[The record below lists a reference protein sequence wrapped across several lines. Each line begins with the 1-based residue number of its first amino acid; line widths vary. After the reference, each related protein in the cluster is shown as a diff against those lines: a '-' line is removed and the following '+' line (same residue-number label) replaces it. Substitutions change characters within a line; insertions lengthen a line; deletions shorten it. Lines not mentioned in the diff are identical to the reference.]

1 MAINRM
7 GPPCPECGSLVTD
20 VNRTS
25 RTVEGHFCRRRDCP
39 SCGAHFQTI
48 QPAEIVAPDGSVG
61 WKYRQVHIHW
71 DKCRERLTA
80 QLRPPTS
87 NPTP

>member
-20 VNRTS
+20 VNRTTRS
-25 RTVEGHFCRRRDCP
+25 AEGHFWRRRDCP

-48 QPAEIVAPDGSVG
+48 QHAEIVAPTGAVT
-61 WKYRQVHIHW
+61 WKYRKVHIQWH
-71 DKCRERLTA
+71 KCRERFAAL
-80 QLRPPTS
+80 LRPPA
-87 NPTP
+87 NV